1 MRSFVV
7 SLLLL
12 SAMDFTGMP
21 KWCCGADMSACRG
34 LLETPQKVREA
45 WLSFHEADLCQ
56 KMDAVF
62 VFNKNGMEVWC
73 RIENEKDYQKLQELF
88 QPLRDSYRID
98 LYATHPAEDS
108 ETVDDW
114 NPPAS
119 LWENYE
125 LRSYFGDPFARAKE
139 RLSLEELNNKDFPP
153 PDDILKLRLF
163 VYAEQILKW
172 NLQMKRYAMDLP
184 ALTRLA
190 LDPGVASELRL
201 RAGTVSEAHAQKLE
215 KILDRMKKSLNHAF
229 PRYKEKK
236 DSFSQ
241 GEKSVNK
248 KKTPV
253 GSAEQIGVMAQN
265 ISWRVNRF
273 VYPKQFAIDLD
284 ELRQPGLLDTLS
296 LLEGMASDYQKTLA
310 KSVHK

>member
-1 MRSFVV
+1 MRSFVA

-12 SAMDFTGMP
+12 SAINLTRMP
-21 KWCCGADMSACRG
+21 VLGCGADMSACRG

-108 ETVDDW
+108 ESVDDW

-125 LRSYFGDPFARAKE
+125 LRSYFGDPFARARE

-172 NLQMKRYAMDLP
+172 NMQMKRYAVDLP

-190 LDPGVASELRL
+190 LDLGITSELRL
-201 RAGTVSEAHAQKLE
+201 RAGTISKAHAQKLE
-215 KILDRMKKSLNHAF
+215 KNLDKMKKSLKHAF
-229 PRYKEKK
+229 PGYKEKK
-236 DSFSQ
+236 SSFSR
-241 GEKSVNK
+241 GEKSVNEG
-248 KKTPV
+248 KTPL
-253 GSAEQIGVMAQN
+253 GSAEQIDVMAQN
-265 ISWRVNRF
+265 VSWRVNRF
-273 VYPKQFAIDLD
+273 VYPKQFAIDLS
-284 ELRQPGLLDTLS
+284 RFKNSSQFWT
-296 LLEGMASDYQKTLA
+296 QKLNPDCHGCRTTQ
-310 KSVHK
+310 S